1 MSARIKI
8 VVHGVVQGVGY
19 RYYTYRIA
27 NKLSV
32 NGYVTNKKDGSVEVV
47 AEGEKSKLL
56 RLVEEL
62 RIGPRGSRVQNFNI
76 QWEDPKEDFKEFR
89 ILR

>member
-8 VVHGVVQGVGY
+8 VVHGAVQGVGF

-27 NKLSV
+27 TKLTLH
-32 NGYVTNKKDGSVEVV
+32 GYVTNKKDGTVEVV

-62 RIGPRGSRVQNFNI
+62 RIGPPGSSVQNFKLR
-76 QWEDPKEDFKEFR
+76 WEDPKDDFKEFK